1 MSLPTRYPNP
11 ELSEFAFTS
20 TDDIPKVIAAI
31 ALCEQWIVYND
42 GCWSEDQIGTPD
54 SDRRHFEILLEV
66 LQQLKKYED
75 KFGKL

>member
-1 MSLPTRYPNP
+1 MATPHTYPNP
-11 ELSEFAFTS
+11 DNPEFTFTS

-31 ALCEQWIVYND
+31 ALCDQWCTYNY
-42 GCWSEDQIGTPD
+42 GRWAEDHVGTPD
-54 SDRRHFEILLEV
+54 TDRIHFEILLEV